1 MSNVVAMGE
10 IIAIGHAGTKAMD
23 LFIEQVIT
31 WKIVSVG
38 FGAIITVISI
48 TKGNKNWKVPVV
60 VTSVIIEITITTEDM
75 GSIFVII
82 T

>member
-10 IIAIGHAGTKAMD
+10 IIAIELAGTKAMD
-23 LFIEQVIT
+23 LFIGQVIT
-31 WKIVSVG
+31 WEIVSVE

-48 TKGNKNWKVPVV
+48 TKGNKNCKAPVV